1 MLMAITI
8 RCHVQVLTYC
18 RGVSW
23 PQQLNVTL
31 AQLLRDAN
39 PWTRLIVLMRDPVDR
54 YQSAL

>member
-1 MLMAITI
+1 MAITI